1 MFDIAFTCTDTA
13 AEGSVE
19 IETYEPSTLVA
30 PTQVWLRAV
39 NHSGLAS
46 FEETGLVYEGAFHEY
61 YHEWTI
67 NGEPLSA
74 FSRVSNVLAE
84 HNNPNK
90 MFGQEVG
97 FVLPA
102 AGDYVIDLVVT
113 DRLGN
118 TATASTET
126 LTVVTPESYFP
137 EADRIYV
144 DNTGVY
150 DGVPAASG
158 KVQTLE
164 ALRTA
169 MNSRNANPTWVLLKR
184 GQEHTLDG
192 VNPGGNENARGLL
205 DFQSNNKVQ
214 MVSNYGDSED
224 PVPVITQ
231 SLDSTRFYT
240 SAAIS
245 TTNPLNEKWRTFT
258 GFKIEGDYSP
268 EEERG
273 AWRHSYA
280 LSAGAWATDD
290 GFLLFHQVETEG
302 TAFGFGS
309 VNDGATIGSNFR
321 HMISDCLV
329 DGYKD
334 YGFFGSHPD
343 ARLALI
349 GFGVIQKSLAMNK
362 GAQDGFRNA
371 HGPIRIPYGTL
382 VLVSMCDI
390 LTRGA
395 GDGNDQPCLR
405 LFPSSDSG
413 QHGYVD
419 RCTMEGGF
427 EVIHL
432 RRSSQ
437 QVPAQPY
444 NVVLERNLLVGSTYT
459 QHHIHAQRSGL
470 TARDNL
476 FIDTNV
482 EKIVASGTAVINLSE
497 DENYPELGDNTDDPI
512 VFHGNTYVNLQSA
525 ANDGTNRPN
534 DFLVNEGD
542 YYTNVKWSDQN
553 NVTHKADGDI
563 TFTDFAPLDLSTAIS
578 DVSMRYAGLRFG
590 YTSIEI
596 TLDADYADGEIV
608 EVPYTAFDQI
618 LSDGTVLGGGSGTT
632 DQAYWQAIEGAN
644 TRHQVKWTTGA
655 NQRRRFYAE
664 GGDFAVTF
672 TDATNVQI
680 QNLTGLTWLS
690 GDTLG
695 IWLDRTTLLQS
706 VDATYANPTSVPLPR
721 PQTGSSAIDAATT
734 GRVSPKDFLLAD
746 RGATPSKG
754 ALEPA

>member
-1 MFDIAFTCTDTA
+1 MANFVYTYSA
-13 AEGSVE
+13 AASEATVE

-30 PTQVWLRAV
+30 PAQIWLRAI

-61 YHEWTI
+61 HHEWTI

-74 FSRVSNVLAE
+74 FSRVANVLAE

-102 AGDYVIDLVVT
+102 AGSYVIDLVVT

-118 TATASTET
+118 TATASTST
-126 LTVVTPESYFP
+126 LTVVTPESFFP

-144 DNTGVY
+144 DNTGVH

-205 DFQSNNKVQ
+205 DFQSSNKVQ

-224 PVPVITQ
+224 PLPIITQ
-231 SLDSTRFYT
+231 SLDSTRFY
-240 SAAIS
+240 SSGALGAS
-245 TTNPLNEKWRTFT
+245 NPLSEDWRTFS
-258 GFKIEGDYSP
+258 GIRIEGDYSP
-268 EEERG
+268 EDERG

-280 LSAGAWATDD
+280 LFAGNWANDD
-290 GFLLFHQVETEG
+290 GFMLFHNIETEG

-309 VNDGATIGSNFR
+309 VDSSNNIGANFR
-321 HMISDCLV
+321 HIISDCLV

-334 YGFFGSHPD
+334 YGIFGTHPD
-343 ARLALI
+343 QKLAI
-349 GFGVIQKSLAMNK
+349 VGVGVVQKSLAMNK

-395 GDGNDQPCLR
+395 WDGNDQPCLR

-444 NVVLERNLLVGSTYT
+444 NVVVERNLLVSSTYT

-470 TARDNL
+470 TVRDNL
-476 FIDTNV
+476 LIDTNV
-482 EKIVASGTAVINLSE
+482 EKIVASGIAAINLSE
-497 DENYPELGDNTDDPI
+497 DEYYPELGDNTDDPI
-512 VFHGNTYVNLQSA
+512 VIHGNTYVNLQSG

-542 YYTNVKWSDQN
+542 YYTNVTSEN
-553 NVTHKADGDI
+553 NVTHKAAGDI
-563 TFTDFAPLDLSTAIS
+563 TFTDFAPLDLATAIS
-578 DVSMRYAGLRFG
+578 GVSMRYAGLRFG
-590 YTSIEI
+590 YTSIAI
-596 TLDADYADGEIV
+596 TLDADYANGEIV
-608 EVPYTAFDQI
+608 EVPYSSFNQT
-618 LSDGTVLGGGSGTT
+618 LSDDTVLGGAT

-644 TRHQVKWTTGA
+644 TRHQVRWVTGS
-655 NQRRRFYAE
+655 NVPRRFYAE
-664 GGDFAVTF
+664 SGDIAVTF
-672 TDATNVQI
+672 TDATNVRI
-680 QNLTGLTWLS
+680 QNLTGLTWLN

-706 VDATYANPTSVPLPR
+706 VDPTYANPATVPLPR
-721 PQTGSSAIDAATT
+721 PQTGSPDSPAIGTATA

-754 ALEPA
+754 ALEPAP